1 MNKKK
6 ITEII
11 YKNSHDTS
19 EGLVIGFE
27 KIHHVI
33 DLLSKE
39 STPTHGRTAEEIS
52 LETKKAL
59 MEEAKKYSSVTNM
72 GVTFNNPDKYAAF
85 RDGQES
91 GYTQAMHDFRN
102 QPDYIQN
109 RQEGVTKFLTVA
121 EMKDF
126 EQKVN
131 TGEWSYSFMVETLC
145 KMADSYR
152 TQPQEGMEEVECTHP
167 YKECVMSDR
176 VNKYGTP
183 LTKCSVC
190 GNDNICDEEL
200 MDESVN
206 TF

>member
-1 MNKKK
+1 MTQERK
-6 ITEII
+6 ITITLG
-11 YKNSHDTS
+11 DTLQVKS
-19 EGLVIGFE
+19 EDCNLVDRIG
-27 KIHHVI
+27 
-33 DLLSKE
+33 
-39 STPTHGRTAEEIS
+39 
-52 LETKKAL
+52 
-59 MEEAKKYSSVTNM
+59 M
-72 GVTFNNPDKYAAF
+72 
-85 RDGQES
+85 
-91 GYTQAMHDFRN
+91 
-102 QPDYIQN
+102 
-109 RQEGVTKFLTVA
+109 LTVA

-190 GNDNICDEEL
+190 GNDNICDEE
-200 MDESVN
+200 
-206 TF
+206 